1 MTVRF
6 RICTTTSFS
15 VDIATWS
22 NRRLAS
28 WPELLLSCSF
38 PLCTSWSQPYKLALA
53 TGEDGTVSSYKR
65 GKLTKKNQQAIT
77 WCYMFFR
84 TILTWT
90 SFKLQHLQVWLH
102 IKLTALNFKLV
113 CMMYLCFLYLS
124 PLYLWSM
131 HLKTLSRTDL
141 LNLLGK

>member
-1 MTVRF
+1 MKVRF

-22 NRRLAS
+22 NGRLAS

-53 TGEDGTVSSYKR
+53 FGEDGTVSSYKR
-65 GKLTKKNQQAIT
+65 GKLTKKSTGNNLVLHTFQNHIDMNIIQ
-77 WCYMFFR
+77 
-84 TILTWT
+84 T
-90 SFKLQHLQVWLH
+90 SHLKVWLH
-102 IKLTALNFKLV
+102 IKSTALNFKLA
-113 CMMYLCFLYLS
+113 CMMYLGLQYLS

-141 LNLLGK
+141 LNLLRK